1 MAQLPASSYLS
12 NSARTEAE
20 MQTAL
25 ESLRDVI
32 AEIGATDPQTLTISS
47 GALPAPTSGMVL
59 ARSEGHSSGTADVLD
74 TITTTG
80 IDQGRVIVLR
90 NFDTTSTTSAS
101 SERITITHGTGAGAV
116 ELSDNA
122 DFILSGE
129 RMIAVIYS
137 GTRWIELWRS
147 YHRANA
153 EDVIAERTHLG
164 LGDAA
169 VETVATSSGSSA
181 NGKVLKVGA
190 SADLS
195 TNDLLAI
202 DASGNIVTGSVTGG
216 NADTL
221 DTYDSSA
228 FLRKADTA
236 TQTLA
241 ANVNI
246 TTSGSP
252 IVIANTTGTGQTPG
266 FEMQDN
272 GTKRADAYYD
282 QADGSFDF
290 VTYDS
295 GGSAT
300 PRMRLNPT
308 TDRLEFAAAG
318 GSFESLRPG
327 AGNGLD
333 ADTVDGQHLSQILT
347 GAYQVGSTRLE
358 LPAASDVPL
367 DATGGFEARDMTR
380 MAVPADLQALAGTL
394 CNFKLRLL
402 ISEDSAYDLRFLI
415 YLDDGLVGTTTV
427 PSDSAN
433 LMGDVTHASSGY
445 EFLTLEF
452 TQFLPSSFD
461 SLLIQVGETA
471 NSSGWRYLQLYETP
485 QTEHTSAGVGSWVRS
500 ALVFNCELEVS

>member
-59 ARSEGHSSGTADVLD
+59 ARSEGHSSGADDVLD

-90 NFDTTSTTSAS
+90 NFDTTSTTTAS
-101 SERITITHGTGAGAV
+101 TERITITHGTGAGAV

-164 LGDAA
+164 LGDVA
-169 VETVATSSGSSA
+169 VESVATSSGSSA
-181 NGKVLKVGA
+181 NGKMLKVGA
-190 SADLS
+190 SAGLS

-228 FLRKADTA
+228 FVRKADTA

-266 FEMQDN
+266 FQMQDN

-327 AGNGLD
+327 SGNGLD
-333 ADTVDGQHLSQILT
+333 ADTL
-347 GAYQVGSTRLE
+347 
-358 LPAASDVPL
+358 
-367 DATGGFEARDMTR
+367 
-380 MAVPADLQALAGTL
+380 
-394 CNFKLRLL
+394 
-402 ISEDSAYDLRFLI
+402 
-415 YLDDGLVGTTTV
+415 DGLHLTQIYAQVLSLVSGASGSIQLYDGTTT
-427 PSDSAN
+427 
-433 LMGDVTHASSGY
+433 
-445 EFLTLEF
+445 
-452 TQFLPSSFD
+452 
-461 SLLIQVGETA
+461 LLIQWPQESDWNNEGSGATGTERWTFPTEYASAPAIIGLSAFRHVVV
-471 NSSGWRYLQLYETP
+471 SSSSSAQPIAATELPTVSATYVEVDRSYTTGFGSAATLYGFSRSGTP
-485 QTEHTSAGVGSWVRS
+485 IAIGVP
-500 ALVFNCELEVS
+500 A